1 MGRTYLVVRCPHC
14 GNVMVVL
21 ASKRFTCRFCGK
33 ESSVAG
39 SQVLFTTNDARR
51 AREVAANIKEKARER
66 G

>member
-1 MGRTYLVVRCPHC
+1 
-14 GNVMVVL
+14 MVVL

-51 AREVAANIKEKARER
+51 AREVAANIKERARER